1 MWSRKSSEWETE
13 LETIRGETAK
23 HEQASHD
30 YAVTG
35 SKILELAKSA
45 HNLFIRQNSQDQA
58 RLLKTLLSNCT
69 FDRGSLLATYRKPFD
84 MLVEGN
90 ENGNWLGG
98 RDSNPDNL
106 LQRQMSYRWTTSQC
120 RSRCTIVLKPPI
132 IALRLA
138 AGVASIPGAYA

>member
-1 MWSRKSSEWETE
+1 MGDGARDNSR
-13 LETIRGETAK
+13 RDGEARTGK
-23 HEQASHD
+23 PRH

-35 SKILELAKSA
+35 SKILELAKNA
-45 HNLFIRQNSQDQA
+45 HNLFVQQNSQDQA
-58 RLLKTLLSNCT
+58 RLLKTLVSNCT

-106 LQRQMSYRWTTSQC
+106 LQRQMSYRWTTSQYQPT
-120 RSRCTIVLKPPI
+120 RATR
-132 IALRLA
+132 
-138 AGVASIPGAYA
+138 

>member
-1 MWSRKSSEWETE
+1 MLTTAAGTE
-13 LETIRGETAK
+13 K

-45 HNLFIRQNSQDQA
+45 HNLFIQQNSQDQA
-58 RLLKTLLSNCT
+58 RLLKTLVSNCT

-98 RDSNPDNL
+98 RDSNPDKRSQSPL
-106 LQRQMSYRWTTSQC
+106 SYR
-120 RSRCTIVLKPPI
+120 
-132 IALRLA
+132 
-138 AGVASIPGAYA
+138 